1 MARKVVVFN
10 MGDNSRQEVYSSAG
24 TWAQLLGESDAIRR
38 MVLPDMK
45 IVIKQTKTT
54 IESDSSVLPDGEVTI
69 YLTPGKVKAGARHYN
84 YRSRIKTEAAKKIAP
99 LLGAL
104 KTDLVVLRDAV
115 ATTITKMA

>member
-1 MARKVVVFN
+1 VTIPVKKFIHL
-10 MGDNSRQEVYSSAG
+10 QEPG
-24 TWAQLLGESDAIRR
+24 LLLGESDAIRR

-69 YLTPGKVKAGARHYN
+69 YLTPGKVKAGARPDN